1 MQQRV
6 AQPAK
11 EKIMT
16 ACLSSKEK
24 IDRQWFGQAYEF
36 VIERFVL
43 GSLAALIVYAGYRMF
58 LL

>member
-1 MQQRV
+1 
-6 AQPAK
+6 
-11 EKIMT
+11 MT
-16 ACLSSKEK
+16 ACLSRKEK

-36 VIERFVL
+36 AIERFVL